1 MNGSAPAITVVVPAY
16 NAADT
21 VVETIQGVLRQT
33 MEDLEVVVVDDGSGD
48 DTAARVEAI
57 ADPRLRLLRQENGG
71 AAAARNAGIRQARG
85 RWVAFLDSDDV
96 WLPHKLEVQ
105 LAVLESNP
113 GVSAVQSG
121 AYFVDDRLR
130 PLEVRRCVQPDDS
143 LLTFLRFQN
152 LPNAASTWVIERD
165 ALERIGMF
173 DTSLAILEDWDI
185 SIKAAR
191 HCNPISI
198 EEPLSLYRVHPGNR
212 SRDLEIHI
220 EPGLRILARLFA
232 DPTLP
237 RQVRDRE
244 REIYARLYTMFA
256 GGALRAG
263 QRRACARWGLR
274 AVRADPRALAYLG
287 SLPARRLRRRLSR
300 RGVET
305 EGLSPLLQAAEP
317 MSIGR

>member
-1 MNGSAPAITVVVPAY
+1 MTASAPAISVVVPAH

-21 VVETIQGVLRQT
+21 VGETIESALRQT
-33 MEDLEVVVVDDGSGD
+33 MGDLEVIVVDDGSSD
-48 DTAARVEAI
+48 DTGARVEAI
-57 ADPRLRLLRQENGG
+57 ADPRLRLVRQENGG

-85 RWVAFLDSDDV
+85 EWVAFLDADDV

-105 LAVLESNP
+105 LAVLEANP

-130 PLEVRRCVQPDDS
+130 PLEVRRCFQPDDS

-152 LPNAASTWVIERD
+152 LPNAASTWVIQRG
-165 ALERIGMF
+165 ALERFGMF
-173 DTSLAILEDWDI
+173 DASLAILEDWDI

-191 HCNPISI
+191 HCDPISI

-212 SRDLEIHI
+212 SRNLEIHI
-220 EPGLRILARLFA
+220 APGLRILSRLFA
-232 DPTLP
+232 DPALP
-237 RQVRDRE
+237 QHIRDRE

-263 QRRACARWGLR
+263 ERRACARWGLR
-274 AVRADPRALAYLG
+274 AVRTDPRALGYLG
-287 SLPARRLRRRLSR
+287 ALPIRRARRRLSR
-300 RGVET
+300 RGAAIEDP
-305 EGLSPLLQAAEP
+305 PLPRQPTVPAP
-317 MSIGR
+317 TGQ